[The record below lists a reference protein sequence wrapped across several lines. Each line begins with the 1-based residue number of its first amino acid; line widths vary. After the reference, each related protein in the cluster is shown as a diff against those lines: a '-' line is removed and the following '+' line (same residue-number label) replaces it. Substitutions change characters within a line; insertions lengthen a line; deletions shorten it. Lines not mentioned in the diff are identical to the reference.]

1 MHTTVRTHRRNTQ
14 INNKITFLSIER
26 TGYHLFSRYSFSF
39 SPLSLLISFV
49 IINTQTICLKK
60 NTTQYL
66 IYGPFFMDSLAQFT
80 QHWPVTICVLICIAN
95 GFQVRIFNK
104 LCPAGTDT
112 GLNAVGS
119 VRKKGNK
126 SEKY

>member
-1 MHTTVRTHRRNTQ
+1 
-14 INNKITFLSIER
+14 
-26 TGYHLFSRYSFSF
+26 
-39 SPLSLLISFV
+39 
-49 IINTQTICLKK
+49 
-60 NTTQYL
+60 
-66 IYGPFFMDSLAQFT
+66 MDSLAQFT
-80 QHWPVTICVLICIAN
+80 QHWPVTICVLIWIAN

>member
-1 MHTTVRTHRRNTQ
+1 MVRFAWIVLHNSLNTGQ
-14 INNKITFLSIER
+14 L
-26 TGYHLFSRYSFSF
+26 
-39 SPLSLLISFV
+39 
-49 IINTQTICLKK
+49 
-60 NTTQYL
+60 
-66 IYGPFFMDSLAQFT
+66 QFEYF
-80 QHWPVTICVLICIAN
+80 ILNAN
-95 GFQVRIFNK
+95 GFEVRIFNK